1 MYNVAIIFYQLIYGL
16 EIVFLR
22 KLRRWFT
29 NLSPQRGIL
38 LYYFL
43 ALAGAAALLS
53 LPVFYQGEGI
63 PFIDTLFVAASAIS
77 VTGLSTVT
85 IVETFNIPGYILL
98 MFLMNLGGIG
108 IMAVGTLLWIL
119 LGRRIGVRERRQ
131 IIADNAQY
139 KMSGAV
145 KLVLDIIT
153 LLIAVEIAGA
163 IIYISY
169 FYMQSGDFSYA
180 LLHGSFL
187 SVSATTNGGLDLYS
201 NSLTHLEGNLF
212 IEIPVMCQII
222 LGAIG
227 YPVLIELKHFFSK
240 HSPGFRF
247 SLFTKV
253 TASTYGIL
261 LVIGTALI
269 FLLEAAKYFEG
280 KNILSSVMTS
290 MFLSASTRS
299 GGITTVAVG
308 QLTETTQLIMSVL
321 MFIGASPSSAGGGI
335 RTTTFAILILF
346 LISFSRG
353 RQHINVFQRRIAK
366 KDIERAFAVFIL
378 AVGLVFT
385 GVLTVLIADGHQFT
399 LTQIIFEVTSAFG
412 TTGTS
417 TGITEDLSTLSK
429 IVIML
434 FMFIGR
440 IGFVSFLL
448 SIAGRQRELT
458 YKYSEERLMVG

>member
-1 MYNVAIIFYQLIYGL
+1 MYNVAINLNILLLIGDNHL
-16 EIVFLR
+16 K
-22 KLRRWFT
+22 KLRRWFK
-29 NLSPQRGIL
+29 NLSPQRAIL

-43 ALAGAAALLS
+43 ALAAATGLLS
-53 LPVFYQGEGI
+53 IPVFYREGNI

-77 VTGLSTVT
+77 VTGLSPVT
-85 IVETFNIPGYILL
+85 IVETFNTQGYILL

-119 LGRRIGVRERRQ
+119 LGRKIGVKERRQ

-145 KLVLDIIT
+145 KLVQDIIT
-153 LLIAVEIAGA
+153 LLIAVEVAGA
-163 IIYISY
+163 LIYITY
-169 FYMQSGDFSYA
+169 FYIETGSLSHA
-180 LLHGSFL
+180 ILHGTFL

-201 NSLTHLEGNLF
+201 NSLTHLEGNIF
-212 IEIPVMCQII
+212 IEIPVMCQIA

-240 HSPGFRF
+240 KSPGFRF

-253 TASTYGIL
+253 AVSAYGIL
-261 LVIGTALI
+261 LVLGAAVIY
-269 FLLEAAKYFEG
+269 LLESARYFAD
-280 KNILSSVMTS
+280 KNIFSSLLSSL
-290 MFLSASTRS
+290 FLSTSTRS
-299 GGITTVAVG
+299 GGITTVAVD
-308 QLTETTQLIMSVL
+308 QLSEATQLIMSVL

-346 LISFSRG
+346 LIAFSRG
-353 RQHINVFQRRIAK
+353 RQHINIFQRRLAK
-366 KDIERAFAVFIL
+366 KDIERAFAVFTL
-378 AVGLVFT
+378 AVGLVFS
-385 GVLTVLIADGHQFT
+385 GVLIVLIADGHQFT

-417 TGITEDLSTLSK
+417 TGITEQLSTVSK
-429 IVIML
+429 LTVMA

-448 SIAGRQRELT
+448 AISSRQRELT

>member
-1 MYNVAIIFYQLIYGL
+1 MG
-16 EIVFLR
+16 
-22 KLRRWFT
+22 KKRRWFK

-43 ALAGAAALLS
+43 ALTAATILLS
-53 LPVFYQGEGI
+53 FPVFYRHEGI
-63 PFIDTLFVAASAIS
+63 SFIDTLFVAASAIS
-77 VTGLSTVT
+77 VTGLSPVT

-119 LGRRIGVRERRQ
+119 LGRKIGVKERRQ

-139 KMSGAV
+139 KVSGAV

-153 LLIAVEIAGA
+153 LLLAVELAGA
-163 IIYISY
+163 VIYITY
-169 FYMQSGDFSYA
+169 FYIQTGSFTHS
-180 LLHGSFL
+180 LLHGIFL

-201 NSLTHLEGNLF
+201 NSLTHHEGNIF
-212 IEIPVMCQII
+212 IEFPVMCQII

-240 HSPGFRF
+240 KTPGFHF

-253 TASTYGIL
+253 TVSTYAVL
-261 LVIGTALI
+261 LVVGAAAIY
-269 FLLEAAKYFEG
+269 LLEAAKYFAD
-280 KNILSSVMTS
+280 KNILSSMMTS
-290 MFLSASTRS
+290 LFMSTSMRS
-299 GGITTVAVG
+299 GGITTVAIE
-308 QLTETTQLIMSVL
+308 QLSEATHLVMSVL

-346 LISFSRG
+346 LISFSKG
-353 RQHINVFQRRIAK
+353 RQNINVFKRRIAK

-378 AVGLVFT
+378 AVGLIIM

-417 TGITEDLSTLSK
+417 TGITEELSTVSK
-429 IVIML
+429 IVVMM

-440 IGFVSFLL
+440 IGFISFLL
-448 SIAGRQRELT
+448 AIANRQRELT

>member
-1 MYNVAIIFYQLIYGL
+1 M
-16 EIVFLR
+16 R

-29 NLSPQRGIL
+29 SLSPQRGIL

-53 LPVFYQGEGI
+53 LPIFYQGNGI
-63 PFIDTLFVAASAIS
+63 PFIDTLFIAASAIS

-85 IVETFNIPGYILL
+85 IVETFNISGYILL

-163 IIYISY
+163 LIYITY
-169 FYMQSGDFSYA
+169 FYMQSGDLAYSV
-180 LLHGSFL
+180 LHGTFL

-222 LGAIG
+222 IGAIG

-253 TASTYGIL
+253 TTSTYGIL
-261 LVIGTALI
+261 LLAGTVLI
-269 FLLEAAKYFEG
+269 FLLETAKYFEG

-299 GGITTVAVG
+299 GGITTVAVN
-308 QLTETTQLIMSVL
+308 QLTETTQLVMSVL

-346 LISFSRG
+346 LISFSKG
-353 RQHINVFQRRIAK
+353 RQHINVFHRRIAK

-417 TGITEDLSTLSK
+417 TGITEQLSDLSK
-429 IVIML
+429 MVIML